1 MLKND
6 QNRSKNDK
14 KCLKMIKTDQKWL
27 KRIKKDQKIRSK
39 NKIKKISKKLK
50 FNLDVL
56 YF

>member
-1 MLKND
+1 ML
-6 QNRSKNDK
+6 
-14 KCLKMIKTDQKWL
+14 
-27 KRIKKDQKIRSK
+27 KKDQKGSK